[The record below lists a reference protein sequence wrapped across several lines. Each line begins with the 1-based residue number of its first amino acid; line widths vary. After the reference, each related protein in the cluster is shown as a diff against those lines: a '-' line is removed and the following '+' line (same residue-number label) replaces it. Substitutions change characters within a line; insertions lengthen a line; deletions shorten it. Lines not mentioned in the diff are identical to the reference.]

1 MPHNRDETGQA
12 YIDPGPFD
20 RDQEGKTITYTNDAL
35 IHATE
40 NAQVVICHLL
50 TVLKSLE
57 PPASLPPY
65 LLDEYTG
72 AVTDADLVIETM
84 LDLLLD
90 PASILD

>member
-1 MPHNRDETGQA
+1 MTTPPE
-12 YIDPGPFD
+12 
-20 RDQEGKTITYTNDAL
+20 TITYTNDAL

-40 NAQVVICHLL
+40 NAQVVMGHLL
-50 TVLKSLE
+50 TVLRSLE

-72 AVTDADLVIETM
+72 TVADADLTIETM

-90 PASILD
+90 PTGIES

>member
-40 NAQVVICHLL
+40 NAQVVIGHLL
-50 TVLKSLE
+50 TVLRSLE

-65 LLDEYTG
+65 LLDEFTG
-72 AVTDADLVIETM
+72 AVADADLIIEST
-84 LDLLLD
+84 LELLLD
-90 PASILD
+90 PTAIEP